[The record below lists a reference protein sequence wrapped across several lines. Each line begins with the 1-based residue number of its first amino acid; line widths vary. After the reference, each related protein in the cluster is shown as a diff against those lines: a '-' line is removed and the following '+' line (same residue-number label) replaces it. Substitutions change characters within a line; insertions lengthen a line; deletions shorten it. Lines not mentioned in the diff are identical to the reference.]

1 MNLEILRRNNIHPPF
16 RISIGTKLTLVLSI
30 TMSIITI
37 AIGIIMVAHQ
47 KTALEAQMQNMASTI
62 TDALANDTKM
72 PLLQNDHLTMNLLV
86 QNALKYRGIVNAYI
100 LNEKFFIE
108 GHKELHEV
116 GIKYYG
122 DEKSISTATGP
133 HPWLIHNNTDAFT
146 FASPVTFKE
155 TTVGYVVIAFSKDFI
170 NEKIKES
177 QNKIVLITI
186 SVIIIIVL
194 LSVPLAS
201 ELLKPI
207 FMLVKGTKEIA
218 LGNLWY
224 RIPPGKKD
232 EIGDLID
239 SFNYMTSELEKKE
252 ILKGAFNRYVSE
264 PVANEIL
271 KSPEKIQLGG
281 ERRKITVLF
290 ADIRGFTALT
300 RQMQPET
307 IVELLNRY
315 FTILT
320 EVIFYFDGTV
330 DKFIGDEVMGVFGS
344 PIPREDHVKQGI
356 KAALVIKRIMS
367 EVNRSREKQGLALLP
382 MGLGLD
388 SGDVIVGSMGS
399 KVRMEY
405 TAIGDAVNVAS
416 RLTGIAKEG
425 EVLIGEKVYMQMQE
439 YISTIKLPD
448 ANIKGIEKPFPI
460 YNILDTKEG
469 WKTEIDT
476 VVNSTLNNMRRE
488 GIAF

>member
-1 MNLEILRRNNIHPPF
+1 MMITEIVI
-16 RISIGTKLTLVLSI
+16 K
-30 TMSIITI
+30 TI
-37 AIGIIMVAHQ
+37 
-47 KTALEAQMQNMASTI
+47 LFCDS
-62 TDALANDTKM
+62 
-72 PLLQNDHLTMNLLV
+72 
-86 QNALKYRGIVNAYI
+86 
-100 LNEKFFIE
+100 FIF
-108 GHKELHEV
+108 
-116 GIKYYG
+116 
-122 DEKSISTATGP
+122 S
-133 HPWLIHNNTDAFT
+133 
-146 FASPVTFKE
+146 
-155 TTVGYVVIAFSKDFI
+155 FSKDFI

-186 SVIIIIVL
+186 SVIIIVVL

-271 KSPEKIQLGG
+271 KSPEKI
-281 ERRKITVLF
+281 KVLF

-367 EVNRSREKQGLALLP
+367 EENRSREKHAH
-382 MGLGLD
+382 D
-388 SGDVIVGSMGS
+388 
-399 KVRMEY
+399 
-405 TAIGDAVNVAS
+405 
-416 RLTGIAKEG
+416 
-425 EVLIGEKVYMQMQE
+425 
-439 YISTIKLPD
+439 
-448 ANIKGIEKPFPI
+448 
-460 YNILDTKEG
+460 
-469 WKTEIDT
+469 
-476 VVNSTLNNMRRE
+476 
-488 GIAF
+488 